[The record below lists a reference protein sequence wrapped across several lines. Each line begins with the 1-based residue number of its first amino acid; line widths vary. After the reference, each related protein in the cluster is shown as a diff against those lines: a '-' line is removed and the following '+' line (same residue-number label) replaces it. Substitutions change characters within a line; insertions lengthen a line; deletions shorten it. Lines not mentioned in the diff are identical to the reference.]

1 MIRLTELSLPLDHA
15 ADELPQAIARRLGI
29 SAAEVT
35 AVSTFYTMYKRRP
48 VGTHHIGVCVNTMCA
63 GPRRTG

>member
-29 SAAEVT
+29 SAAGLNGGF
-35 AVSTFYTMYKRRP
+35 A
-48 VGTHHIGVCVNTMCA
+48 A
-63 GPRRTG
+63 